1 MSAIT
6 IRDLYIYPIKSC
18 RGQRVEAALTTKR
31 GLQDDRLLMIVD
43 GEGIFLTQREYPT
56 MALIAPTVGE
66 ALLTLRAPGM
76 TTLDL
81 PLRTSGPHS
90 YARVWNDSCQVID
103 QGAAAAEW
111 LSAYLGTTARLVRL
125 SDTFQRA
132 VDPRYERTPEDE
144 TSFADG
150 YPFLLIS
157 QGSLDDLNGRL
168 ATPVPMN
175 RFRPNLVVQ
184 GNTPFA
190 EDGWRQL
197 QIGAVTFYPVKP
209 CARCPIPTID
219 QATGVMG
226 KEPLKTL
233 ATFRRSTEGKVIF
246 GQNLLSQGAGVIR
259 VGDPVLIVA

>member
-1 MSAIT
+1 MTAMT
-6 IRDLYIYPIKSC
+6 ISDLYIYPIKSC
-18 RGQRVEAALTTKR
+18 RGHRVDAAFATKR

-43 GEGIFLTQREYPT
+43 GEGAFLTQREYPA
-56 MALIAPTVGE
+56 MALIEPTLGE
-66 ALLTLRAPGM
+66 ELLTLRAPGM
-76 TTLDL
+76 ATLDL
-81 PLRTSGPHS
+81 PLRTSDPHG
-90 YARVWNDSCQVID
+90 YAIVWNDICQAID
-103 QGAAAAEW
+103 QGAAVAEW
-111 LSAYLGTTARLVRL
+111 LSDYLGTTARLVRMPD
-125 SDTFQRA
+125 SFHRP
-132 VDPRYERTPEDE
+132 VDPRYERMADDE

-157 QGSLDDLNGRL
+157 QASLADLNGRL
-168 ATPVPMN
+168 TTPVPMN

-184 GNTPFA
+184 GCAPFA

-233 ATFRRSTEGKVIF
+233 ATFRRSAEGKVMF
-246 GQNLLSQGAGVIR
+246 GQNLLSTGTGVIR
-259 VGDPVLIVA
+259 VGDPVSVVA

>member
-6 IRDLYIYPIKSC
+6 LRDLYIYPIKSC
-18 RGQRVEAALTTKR
+18 GGQRVDAALATKR
-31 GLQDDRLLMIVD
+31 GLQDDRLLMLVD
-43 GEGIFLTQREYPT
+43 GEGTFLTQREHPP
-56 MALIAPTVGE
+56 MALIAPTLGDE
-66 ALLTLRAPGM
+66 LLTLRAPGM

-81 PLRTSGPHS
+81 PLRTSGPS
-90 YARVWNDSCQVID
+90 CYATVWNDRCAAID
-103 QGAAAAEW
+103 QGAAVAEW
-111 LSAYLGTTARLVRL
+111 LSDYLGTTARLVRL

-132 VDPRYERTPEDE
+132 VDPRYERSPDDE

-175 RFRPNLVVQ
+175 RFRPNLVVA
-184 GNTPFA
+184 GCVPFA

-233 ATFRRSTEGKVIF
+233 ATFRRTAEGKVIF
-246 GQNLLSQGAGVIR
+246 GQNLLSTGTGVIR
-259 VGDPVLIVA
+259 VGDPVNVVA